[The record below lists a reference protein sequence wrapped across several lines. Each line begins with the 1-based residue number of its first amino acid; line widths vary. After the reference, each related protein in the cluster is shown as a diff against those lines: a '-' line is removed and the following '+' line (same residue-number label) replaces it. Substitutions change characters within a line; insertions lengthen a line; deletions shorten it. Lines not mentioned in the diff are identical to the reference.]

1 MAAKKKRAARV
12 FKNARRRHE
21 KSLNSFPLIPKEM
34 TLTEFCH
41 PRSTKP
47 VCKFQTVIPQQQPPP
62 LMPTHTHTALTRHG
76 NRKNNNNRPESAR
89 SCMKW
94 RNCYLSAAAAPTSNS
109 DQSQFRTNEMQVLSS
124 GTLESHGAAAPRHS
138 LWPTFQINWHS

>member
-1 MAAKKKRAARV
+1 
-12 FKNARRRHE
+12 
-21 KSLNSFPLIPKEM
+21 M

-94 RNCYLSAAAAPTSNS
+94 RNCYLSAAAPTSNS

-124 GTLESHGAAAPRHS
+124 GTLESRAPKHS
-138 LWPTFQINWHS
+138 LWPGPHFKLIGVRDIWLIFKLFPFLRKLRARSPELMINISLAFN